1 MGQRYK
7 KIAENVCALLIKIFL
22 KNTSYKYYNNF
33 IKMLIT
39 RQIKE
44 VDTFSTRKHPPL
56 KVV

>member
-39 RQIKE
+39 R
-44 VDTFSTRKHPPL
+44 
-56 KVV
+56 